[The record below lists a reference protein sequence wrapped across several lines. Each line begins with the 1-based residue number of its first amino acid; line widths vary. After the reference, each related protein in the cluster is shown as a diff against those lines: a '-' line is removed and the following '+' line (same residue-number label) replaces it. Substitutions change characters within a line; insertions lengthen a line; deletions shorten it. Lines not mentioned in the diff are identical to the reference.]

1 MKQLFRIFTNG
12 LVRENPLLVL
22 MIGICSSLAVTTA
35 VANGIGMG
43 LSMTF
48 VLLMSELVISIFR
61 KLIPDSIRIPVFI
74 IIIAAFTT
82 VIDYVL
88 KAWFPDLSKAMGVF
102 IPLIVVNC
110 IIMGRVEGFASK
122 QPVGNVVADA
132 LGMGLGYTWVL
143 TGISLIREILGC
155 GAILGMQVFPAS
167 YQPILFFV
175 LPPGGF
181 FVFSL
186 FIALNIYIKSRLK
199 APAVPVESGGSGGHC
214 GSAGSAEGRDS
225 PGTDGV
231 RGRHGGQA

>member
-1 MKQLFRIFTNG
+1 MNASFSRFSKFCAIFFNG
-12 LVRENPLLVL
+12 IVNENPLLAL
-22 MIGICSSLAVTTA
+22 MIGLCSSLAVTTS
-35 VANGIGMG
+35 VVNGIGMG

-48 VLLMSELVISIFR
+48 VLLMSEIVISVFR
-61 KLIPDSIRIPVFI
+61 KLIPDSVRIPVFI

-122 QPVGNVVADA
+122 QPLGDVIPDA

-143 TGISLIREILGC
+143 AAISVVREILGN
-155 GAILGMQVFPAS
+155 GSALGFQILPDSF
-167 YQPILFFV
+167 QPILFFV

-181 FVFSL
+181 FVFAL
-186 FIALNIYIKSRLK
+186 FISLNLFLK
-199 APAVPVESGGSGGHC
+199 KVVNSPAPRSTPHSC
-214 GSAGSAEGRDS
+214 
-225 PGTDGV
+225 
-231 RGRHGGQA
+231 

>member
-1 MKQLFRIFTNG
+1 MKKFWQIFLNG
-12 LVRENPLLVL
+12 IVNENPLLAL
-22 MIGICSSLAVTTA
+22 MIGLCSSLAVTTS

-48 VLLMSELVISIFR
+48 VLLMSEVVISLFR
-61 KLIPDSIRIPVFI
+61 RLIPDSVRIPIFI

-88 KAWFPDLSKAMGVF
+88 KAWFHDLSKAMGVF

-122 QPVGNVVADA
+122 QPLASAIPDA
-132 LGMGLGYTWVL
+132 LGMGLGFTWVL
-143 TGISLIREILGC
+143 MSIALLRELLGNGSILSF
-155 GAILGMQVFPAS
+155 QVLPES

-181 FVFSL
+181 FVFAL
-186 FIALNIYIKSRLK
+186 FISLNLALKRKMKGGENQADK
-199 APAVPVESGGSGGHC
+199 PAASGC
-214 GSAGSAEGRDS
+214 C
-225 PGTDGV
+225 
-231 RGRHGGQA
+231 

>member
-1 MKQLFRIFTNG
+1 MKRLINIFANG
-12 LVRENPLLVL
+12 LVRENPLLIL
-22 MIGICSSLAVTTA
+22 MIGLCSALAVTTS

-48 VLLMSELVISIFR
+48 VLLMSEVVISIFR
-61 KLIPDSIRIPVFI
+61 KLIPSSIRIPIFI

-110 IIMGRVEGFASK
+110 VIMGRVEGFASK
-122 QPVGNVVADA
+122 QPLGDVIADS

-143 TGISLIREILGC
+143 TGIALVRELLGS
-155 GAILGMQVFPAS
+155 GSIAAIPVLPAS
-167 YQPILFFV
+167 YQPLIFFI

-181 FVFSL
+181 FVFAM
-186 FIALNIYIKSRLK
+186 FIALNLFIKSKLK
-199 APAVPVESGGSGGHC
+199 APSASASAQGCEDCSAASCC
-214 GSAGSAEGRDS
+214 GIPENSDMKSAG
-225 PGTDGV
+225 
-231 RGRHGGQA
+231 GQS

>member
-1 MKQLFRIFTNG
+1 MKRLFSIFTNG
-12 LVRENPLLVL
+12 LMKENPLLVL
-22 MIGICSSLAVTTA
+22 MIGLCSSLAVTTS

-48 VLLMSELVISIFR
+48 VILMSEVVISVFR
-61 KLIPDSIRIPVFI
+61 KLIPESIRIPVFI

-122 QPVGNVVADA
+122 KPVADVIFDA

-143 TGISLIREILGC
+143 TGIAVIRELLGSGTILSV
-155 GAILGMQVFPAS
+155 QVLPSS

-186 FIALNIYIKSRLK
+186 FIALNIFIKSRAK
-199 APAVPVESGGSGGHC
+199 EPAASNKPGPEPKPHCAVDAPEEKNA
-214 GSAGSAEGRDS
+214 
-225 PGTDGV
+225 
-231 RGRHGGQA
+231 

>member
-1 MKQLFRIFTNG
+1 MNDSAPAIAPAIAPAAERPSKFFKLFFNG
-12 LVRENPLLVL
+12 IINENPLLAL
-22 MIGICSSLAVTTA
+22 MIGLCSSLAVTTS
-35 VANGIGMG
+35 VVNGVGMG

-48 VLLMSELVISIFR
+48 VLLMSEIVISAFR
-61 KLIPDSIRIPVFI
+61 KLIPDSVRIPVFI

-88 KAWFPDLSKAMGVF
+88 KAWFPELSKAMGVF

-122 QPVGNVVADA
+122 RPLGSVIPDA

-143 TGISLIREILGC
+143 AAISVVREILGS
-155 GAILGMQVFPAS
+155 GAVLGFQILPDA

-181 FVFSL
+181 FVFAL
-186 FIALNIYIKSRLK
+186 FISLNLFLKKVVNREKS
-199 APAVPVESGGSGGHC
+199 V
-214 GSAGSAEGRDS
+214 
-225 PGTDGV
+225 
-231 RGRHGGQA
+231 